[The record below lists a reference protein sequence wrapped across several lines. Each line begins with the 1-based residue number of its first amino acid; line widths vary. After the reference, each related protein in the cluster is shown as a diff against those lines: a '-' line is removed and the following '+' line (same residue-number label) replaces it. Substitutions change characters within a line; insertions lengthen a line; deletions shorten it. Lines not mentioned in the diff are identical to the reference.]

1 MSGFRTRIAESWLHR
16 QTPATL
22 QTSAACNTAVADA
35 ESISANYWSAPQKS
49 FLWQNRQNRHMNSR
63 LPRLTPVLILI
74 AAAALVAPRR
84 GMPTDKAAG
93 PESGGATKATDDTTT
108 APAKQI
114 RRAHREAATIGD
126 RLLMQAANKLEQ
138 RGSISARLRHQIAI
152 SGSQLYGVGSYW
164 QQGSGDDLR
173 VRLELQ
179 IAGQD
184 AKLLQVSN
192 GRFLW
197 TERRLATGRFVT
209 RVNLRQLR
217 ADPALAPAALEHIEP
232 GEATWTT
239 FQPELIAHCGGLPSL
254 LAALGENFSFLP
266 PQAMRLAAEPVPGS
280 QPMSIPV
287 FAVVGHWKQEKLSAL
302 VGENDGASIDA
313 EASILSRLPDRLP
326 QEVLLLVGQA
336 DLFPYRIEY
345 RRLET
350 PLTPTDN
357 ARPVPYELSANPMV
371 VLELSDVAFDV
382 QIATGQFDYSPGDAD
397 WVYLTAAV
405 LERVH
410 RERKTEVAAHADNN
424 AASLPK

>member
-1 MSGFRTRIAESWLHR
+1 
-16 QTPATL
+16 
-22 QTSAACNTAVADA
+22 
-35 ESISANYWSAPQKS
+35 
-49 FLWQNRQNRHMNSR
+49 MNSR

-84 GMPTDKAAG
+84 GRTTDNAADSA
-93 PESGGATKATDDTTT
+93 SGGATKATADTT
-108 APAKQI
+108 AALAQQI
-114 RRAHREAATIGD
+114 RRARREGATIGD

-164 QQGSGDDLR
+164 QQGSGEDLR

-197 TERRLATGRFVT
+197 TERRVATGRFVT

-217 ADPALAPAALEHIEP
+217 ADPALAPAALEQIEP

-239 FQPELIAHCGGLPSL
+239 FQPELSAHCGGLPSL
-254 LAALGENFSFLP
+254 LASLGENFSFLP
-266 PQAMRLAAEPVPGS
+266 PQAMRLAAEPSPGS
-280 QPMSIPV
+280 PPTSIPV

-302 VGENDGASIDA
+302 VGENDTESIDA
-313 EASILSRLPDRLP
+313 QPSIPSSLPDRLP

-350 PLTPTDN
+350 PLTSTDN
-357 ARPVPYELSANPMV
+357 APPVPYELSANPMV

-382 QIATGQFDYSPGDAD
+382 QIAAGQFDYSPGDAD
-397 WVYLTAAV
+397 WVDETATV
-405 LERVH
+405 LERH
-410 RERKTEVAAHADNN
+410 FGG
-424 AASLPK
+424 